1 LARKEFIG
9 ISSEYDRLRIAKVCK
24 TKNGIELLGVDTF
37 DLPFPLSG
45 TGDAAEDPMEFAD
58 EFEDLFDAGGGAGA
72 GAESEFPG
80 LESFDD
86 DDTGSPGTSSD
97 ELEDNFDMTSIEDET
112 DVATENERLFAEYL
126 KKIGDK
132 KYRFGLHIPFGKT
145 TFQFFKNV
153 DPSGMKKKE
162 RQEFFI
168 EKLRPIHNRDAAP
181 DEYAWSTDPRKS
193 TLLAYN
199 SEDQS
204 LINLVELAETYFN
217 GKLIIQERVPDENI
231 WAGLAS
237 INYDLKEDD
246 ITGLIAIG
254 QSTSRILF
262 MRGEHIINVLPIITE
277 GESSEDILNTVFSKI
292 LFEIDKGD
300 LPKITRL
307 LIVKSLKL
315 TDRVKSY
322 FQNQFD
328 DVDVELLTLN
338 PEIVSY
344 SDDILDSPNYLQ
356 PYLTA
361 IGAAWAA
368 SGEHSEK
375 LTPFSILPEYI
386 REKQRVLKLEWHGV
400 LLLVLIALTPL
411 FINYLYNNKAEEL
424 RGIEQQIQL
433 TENEIAEY
441 RPIANMTQDLMAE
454 FTLMQGENDRLLELS
469 QYSQKWSQVFE
480 IFNRGIEDISG
491 VWLTTLRSE
500 GDNMSITGVSL
511 TREQVP
517 NISTLYSDGNVQ
529 QVQETEIREQPVY
542 SYSMQINN
550 YKADLDEFVPEIPMP
565 NFDPE
570 NNSGSS
576 FAFQGA
582 DGSTTNF
589 VPAERDSDNNEAESS
604 VTESQSSPP
613 ASVAEPAGQQSP
625 SEQSSEVRGQ
635 TTDEAVSSTGS
646 GEESAAGIRTNSA
659 TQAVG
664 LPSQT
669 EPADADAYG
678 LRGPEEELLYGA
690 YTIVLHSIEDRDR
703 AQLEKSVLESENFKA
718 TLWQA
723 NVGGGRINW
732 RIGVGQF
739 PTVSDALTA
748 IPNLPE
754 PYREDHFIIKIRE
767 LGE

>member
-9 ISSEYDRLRIAKVCK
+9 ISSEYDRLRIVKVSR
-24 TKNGIELLGVDTF
+24 TKSGIELIGVDTF
-37 DLPFPLSG
+37 DLPFPVAGSG
-45 TGDAAEDPMEFAD
+45 DSSEDPMDFSD
-58 EFEDLFDAGGGAGA
+58 EFEDLFDAGGSS

-80 LESFDD
+80 LEGFGEEKSGDA
-86 DDTGSPGTSSD
+86 GSGGD
-97 ELEDNFDMTSIEDET
+97 LEDSFDMTSLEEET

-132 KYRFGLHIPFGKT
+132 KFRFGLHIPFGKT
-145 TFQFFKNV
+145 TFQFIKNV
-153 DPSGMKKKE
+153 DPNDMKKKE
-162 RQEFFI
+162 RREFFI
-168 EKLRPIHNRDAAP
+168 EKLRPIHNKEAEP
-181 DEYAWSTDPRKS
+181 DEYAWSTDPNKN

-204 LINLVELAETYFN
+204 LISLIELAETYFN

-237 INYDLKEDD
+237 INYNLNDDD

-254 QSTSRILF
+254 QNSSRILF
-262 MRGEHIINVLPIITE
+262 MKGEHIINVLPIITE
-277 GESSEDILNTVFSKI
+277 GESSEDILNTIFSKI

-322 FQNQFD
+322 FQNQFE
-328 DVDVELLTLN
+328 DVDVEFLTLN
-338 PEIVSY
+338 PEIVTY
-344 SDDILDSPNYLQ
+344 SDDILDSPVYLQ

-361 IGAAWAA
+361 LGAAWAA
-368 SGEHSEK
+368 SGANSEE
-375 LTPFSILPEYI
+375 LTKFSILPEYI

-400 LLLVLIALTPL
+400 VLLMLIALTPL

-424 RGIEQQIQL
+424 RGVEQQIQVA
-433 TENEIAEY
+433 ENEIAEY
-441 RPIANMTQDLMAE
+441 QPIANMTEDLMAE
-454 FTLMQGENDRLLELS
+454 LALMQGENDRLLELS

-480 IFNRGIEDISG
+480 VFNTGINDIPG

-500 GDNMSITGVSL
+500 GDNMNITGVSL
-511 TREQVP
+511 SREQVP
-517 NISTLYSDGNVQ
+517 DISTLYSDGNVQ

-542 SYSMQINN
+542 SYSMQINGF
-550 YKADLDEFVPEIPMP
+550 KRDLEEFVPSIPIP
-565 NFDPE
+565 SFDPE

-576 FAFQGA
+576 FAFQNA
-582 DGSTTNF
+582 DGNTTTYSPSDDGTGEPRDNTETAENEAASSPS
-589 VPAERDSDNNEAESS
+589 VNESVNRQSQSVQNRDGAGQAGNETELPAEEQRAE
-604 VTESQSSPP
+604 TGEIASPAQP
-613 ASVAEPAGQQSP
+613 AAAD
-625 SEQSSEVRGQ
+625 EQS
-635 TTDEAVSSTGS
+635 
-646 GEESAAGIRTNSA
+646 
-659 TQAVG
+659 
-664 LPSQT
+664 
-669 EPADADAYG
+669 YG
-678 LRGPEEELLYGA
+678 LWDPEDEMLYGA
-690 YTIVLHSIEDRDR
+690 YTIVLHSIPDRER
-703 AQLEKSVLESENFKA
+703 ALLEKSVLESENYKA

-739 PTVSDALTA
+739 ETVSDALSA
-748 IPNLPE
+748 IPELPE
-754 PYREDHFIIKIRE
+754 PYQRDHFIIKIRD

>member
-24 TKNGIELLGVDTF
+24 TSDGIELLEVDTF

-45 TGDAAEDPMEFAD
+45 SGDAAEDPMDFAD
-58 EFEDLFDAGGGAGA
+58 EFEDLFDTGGGTG
-72 GAESEFPG
+72 EKSEFPG
-80 LESFDD
+80 LESMDD
-86 DDTGSPGTSSD
+86 EGAKSSGD
-97 ELEDNFDMTSIEDET
+97 ADRLDDNFDMTSLGDET

-126 KKIGDK
+126 KKLGEK

-145 TFQFFKNV
+145 TYHFFKNV
-153 DPSGMKKKE
+153 DPGKMKKKE

-168 EKLRPIHNRDAAP
+168 EKLRPIHNKDAEQ
-181 DEYAWSTDPRKS
+181 DEYAWSTDPRNN

-199 SEDQS
+199 PNEHS
-204 LINLVELAETYFN
+204 LISLVELAETYFN

-237 INYDLKEDD
+237 INYNLKEDD

-262 MRGEHIINVLPIITE
+262 MRGENIINVLPIITE
-277 GESSEDILNTVFSKI
+277 GESSEDILNTIFSKI

-307 LIVKSLKL
+307 LIAKSLKL
-315 TDRVKSY
+315 SDKVKNY

-328 DVDVELLTLN
+328 DVDVELLSLN
-338 PEIVSY
+338 PKIVSY
-344 SDDILDSPNYLQ
+344 SDEILDSPNYLQ

-411 FINYLYNNKAEEL
+411 FINYLYNEKAEEL
-424 RGIEQQIQL
+424 SGIEQKIQFA
-433 TENEIAEY
+433 ENEIAEFQ
-441 RPIANMTQDLMAE
+441 PIANMTQDLMAE
-454 FTLMQGENDRLLELS
+454 FALMQSENDRLLELS
-469 QYSQKWSQVFE
+469 QYSQKWSQVFN
-480 IFNRGIEDISG
+480 IFNSGIEDIPG

-500 GDNMSITGVSL
+500 GDNMSVTGVSF
-511 TREQVP
+511 TRDQVP
-517 NISTLYSDGNVQ
+517 NISALYSDGNVQ

-550 YKADLDEFVPEIPMP
+550 FRTDLEEFIPEIPTP

-570 NNSGSS
+570 NNKISS

-582 DGSTTNF
+582 AGRTNNIVPQQTNSSSNDTDSSTFETSTQSEREVASSTNRQSNADLTNDAQDET
-589 VPAERDSDNNEAESS
+589 VKEPEINPNGENTPASRSNSAPPR
-604 VTESQSSPP
+604 VTDASQSVM
-613 ASVAEPAGQQSP
+613 AN
-625 SEQSSEVRGQ
+625 
-635 TTDEAVSSTGS
+635 
-646 GEESAAGIRTNSA
+646 ES
-659 TQAVG
+659 
-664 LPSQT
+664 
-669 EPADADAYG
+669 AYG
-678 LRGPEEELLYGA
+678 LWGPEEEVLYGA
-690 YTIVLHSIEDRDR
+690 YTIVLHSITDRNR
-703 AQLEKSVLESENFKA
+703 ALLEKNVLNSENFKA

-739 PTVSDALTA
+739 ETVSDALSA
-748 IPNLPE
+748 IPDLPE
-754 PYREDHFIIKIRE
+754 PYQKDHFIIKIRA
-767 LGE
+767 LAK

>member
-1 LARKEFIG
+1 MARKEFIG

-24 TKNGIELLGVDTF
+24 TKDGIELLGVDTF
-37 DLPFPLSG
+37 DLPFPISK
-45 TGDAAEDPMEFAD
+45 TGDGAEDPMDFAD
-58 EFEDLFDAGGGAGA
+58 EFEDLFDTGGGSG
-72 GAESEFPG
+72 SDVEFPG
-80 LESFDD
+80 LEGFDD
-86 DDTGSPGTSSD
+86 SDSSGSGSSASD
-97 ELEDNFDMTSIEDET
+97 ELDENFDMTSIEEET

-126 KKIGDK
+126 KKLGEK

-145 TFQFFKNV
+145 TYQFLKNV
-153 DPSGMKKKE
+153 DPGEMKKKE

-168 EKLRPIHNRDAAP
+168 DKLRPIHNREAEP
-181 DEYAWSTDPRKS
+181 DEYAWSTDPRKN

-204 LINLVELAETYFN
+204 LISLIELAETYFN

-237 INYDLKEDD
+237 INYDLKDED

-315 TDRVKSY
+315 TDKVKSY

-338 PEIVSY
+338 PNIVSY
-344 SDDILDSPNYLQ
+344 SDDILDSPGYLQ

-375 LTPFSILPEYI
+375 LTGFSILPEYI
-386 REKQRVLKLEWHGV
+386 REKQRVLKLEWHGI

-411 FINYLYNNKAEEL
+411 FINYLYNEKAAEL
-424 RGIEQQIQL
+424 RNVEQQIL
-433 TENEIAEY
+433 VTENEIAEY
-441 RPIANMTQDLMAE
+441 QPIANMTEDLMAE
-454 FTLMQGENDRLLELS
+454 LTVMQGENDRLLELA
-469 QYSQKWSQVFE
+469 QYSQKWSQVFD
-480 IFNRGIEDISG
+480 IFNSGIQEIPG

-500 GDNMSITGVSL
+500 EDNITINGVSL
-511 TREQVP
+511 SREQVP
-517 NISTLYSDGNVQ
+517 NISALYSDGNVQ

-542 SYSMQINN
+542 SYAMQINN
-550 YKADLDEFVPEIPMP
+550 FLADIDSFVPEIPTP

-576 FAFQGA
+576 FAFQGT
-582 DGSTTNF
+582 DGSTTNYN
-589 VPAERDSDNNEAESS
+589 PNE
-604 VTESQSSPP
+604 
-613 ASVAEPAGQQSP
+613 
-625 SEQSSEVRGQ
+625 
-635 TTDEAVSSTGS
+635 TGS
-646 GEESAAGIRTNSA
+646 GAETATPAESGSAAQR
-659 TQAVG
+659 
-664 LPSQT
+664 T
-669 EPADADAYG
+669 EPQTALQQNSVQNSEAQNEQPVRSDIENSTPSPQNSTNVSQPTPQQSGVANRDVYG
-678 LRGPEEELLYGA
+678 LRGPEENLLYGA
-690 YTIVLHSIEDRDR
+690 YTIVLHSITDRDR

-723 NVGGGRINW
+723 SVGGGRVNW

-739 PTVSDALTA
+739 ETVSDALAA
-748 IPNLPE
+748 IPELPE
-754 PYREDHFIIKIRE
+754 PYRDDHFIIRINE
-767 LGE
+767 MGE

>member
-1 LARKEFIG
+1 
-9 ISSEYDRLRIAKVCK
+9 
-24 TKNGIELLGVDTF
+24 
-37 DLPFPLSG
+37 
-45 TGDAAEDPMEFAD
+45 
-58 EFEDLFDAGGGAGA
+58 
-72 GAESEFPG
+72 
-80 LESFDD
+80 
-86 DDTGSPGTSSD
+86 
-97 ELEDNFDMTSIEDET
+97 
-112 DVATENERLFAEYL
+112 
-126 KKIGDK
+126 
-132 KYRFGLHIPFGKT
+132 
-145 TFQFFKNV
+145 
-153 DPSGMKKKE
+153 MKKQE

-168 EKLRPIHNRDAAP
+168 EKLRPIYNRDAEP
-181 DEYAWSTDPRKS
+181 DEYAWSTDPEKN

-199 SEDQS
+199 PNEHTLIS
-204 LINLVELAETYFN
+204 LIELSETYFN
-217 GKLIIQERVPDENI
+217 GKLIVQERVPDENI

-237 INYDLKEDD
+237 INYNLKEDD

-254 QSTSRILF
+254 QSSSRILF

-277 GESSEDILNTVFSKI
+277 GESSEDILNTIFSKI

-315 TDRVKSY
+315 TDRVINY

-338 PEIVSY
+338 PNIASY
-344 SDDILDSPNYLQ
+344 SNDILDSPSYLQ

-375 LTPFSILPEYI
+375 LTTFSILPEYI

-400 LLLVLIALTPL
+400 LLLVLIALAPL
-411 FINYLYNNKAEEL
+411 FINYLYNNKAAEL
-424 RGIEQQIQL
+424 QGIEQQTQV

-441 RPIANMTQDLMAE
+441 QPIANMTEDLMAE
-454 FTLMQGENDRLLELS
+454 LALMQGESDRLLELS
-469 QYSQKWSQVFE
+469 QYSQKWSQVFD
-480 IFNRGIEDISG
+480 IFNSGIENISG

-500 GDNMSITGVSL
+500 GENMSITGVSL
-511 TREQVP
+511 SREQVP

-550 YKADLDEFVPEIPMP
+550 YKTDLEEFVPEIPIP
-565 NFDPE
+565 NFNPE

-582 DGSTTNF
+582 DGSTTN
-589 VPAERDSDNNEAESS
+589 VAPAETDSRDREAESS
-604 VTESQSSPP
+604 VAERQPTPPTDAAESAGRQIRSSQSSP
-613 ASVAEPAGQQSP
+613 ERDQGM
-625 SEQSSEVRGQ
+625 
-635 TTDEAVSSTGS
+635 DEAAINDDTDR
-646 GEESAAGIRTNSA
+646 ENNTAARSN
-659 TQAVG
+659 
-664 LPSQT
+664 T
-669 EPADADAYG
+669 EPPAVNGSSQPVTASESAYG

-703 AQLEKSVLESENFKA
+703 ALLEKSVLESENFKA

-723 NVGGGRINW
+723 SVGGGRINW

-739 PTVSDALTA
+739 QTVNDALSV
-748 IPNLPE
+748 IPDLPE

>member
-24 TKNGIELLGVDTF
+24 TSNGIELIGVDTF

-45 TGDAAEDPMEFAD
+45 SGDAAEDPMDFTD
-58 EFEDLFDAGGGAGA
+58 EFDDLFDAGGSV

-80 LESFDD
+80 LEDVGD
-86 DDTGSPGTSSD
+86 VSSKDSGKTD
-97 ELEDNFDMTSIEDET
+97 ELEDNFDMTSVEDET
-112 DVATENERLFAEYL
+112 DIATENERLFAEYL
-126 KKIGDK
+126 KKLGDK

-145 TFQFFKNV
+145 TYQFFKNV
-153 DPSGMKKKE
+153 DPDEMKKKE

-168 EKLRPIHNRDAAP
+168 EKLRPIHNREAEP
-181 DEYAWSTDPRKS
+181 DEYAWSTDPQKN

-204 LINLVELAETYFN
+204 LINLIELAETYFN
-217 GKLIIQERVPDENI
+217 GKLIIQERVPDENL

-237 INYDLKEDD
+237 INYNLKDDD

-277 GESSEDILNTVFSKI
+277 GESSEDILNTIFSKI

-315 TDRVKSY
+315 TDRVESY

-338 PEIVSY
+338 PNVVSY

-368 SGEHSEK
+368 SGENKEE

-386 REKQRVLKLEWHGV
+386 REKQRVLKLDWHGV
-400 LLLVLIALTPL
+400 VLLALIALTPL

-424 RGIEQQIQL
+424 RSVEQQIQL

-441 RPIANMTQDLMAE
+441 QPIANMTEDLMAE
-454 FTLMQGENDRLLELS
+454 FALMQSENDRLLELS
-469 QYSQKWSQVFE
+469 QYSQKWSQVFN
-480 IFNRGIEDISG
+480 IFNRGIEEISG

-500 GDNMSITGVSL
+500 GENMSITGVSL
-511 TREQVP
+511 TREQIP
-517 NISTLYSDGNVQ
+517 NISDLYSDGNVQ

-550 YKADLDEFVPEIPMP
+550 YKTDLIEFIPEIPIP

-570 NNSGSS
+570 NNSSSS
-576 FAFQGA
+576 FAFQGT

-589 VPAERDSDNNEAESS
+589 VPKESNSGVSEAESS
-604 VTESQSSPP
+604 LGENQSPRLNGAADSARRQSRPTQSSPELGQNMD
-613 ASVAEPAGQQSP
+613 EPSTNP
-625 SEQSSEVRGQ
+625 DSDSESTS
-635 TTDEAVSSTGS
+635 TTRSNTKPPTANVSSQTGTVN
-646 GEESAAGIRTNSA
+646 EN
-659 TQAVG
+659 
-664 LPSQT
+664 
-669 EPADADAYG
+669 AYG
-678 LRGPEEELLYGA
+678 LRGPEDDLLHGA
-690 YTIVLHSIEDRDR
+690 YTIVLHSIDDRER
-703 AQLEKSVLESENFKA
+703 ALLEKSVLESENFKA

-739 PTVSDALTA
+739 QTVSNALSA
-748 IPNLPE
+748 IPDLPE

>member
-45 TGDAAEDPMEFAD
+45 TGDAAEDPMDFAD
-58 EFEDLFDAGGGAGA
+58 EFEDLFDTGGGA

-80 LESFDD
+80 LEDLGTESSEG
-86 DDTGSPGTSSD
+86 TGKSD
-97 ELEDNFDMTSIEDET
+97 ELDDNFDMTSMEDDT
-112 DVATENERLFAEYL
+112 DIATENERLFAEYL

-153 DPSGMKKKE
+153 DPAKMKKKE

-168 EKLRPIHNRDAAP
+168 EKLRPIHNRDAKP
-181 DEYAWSTDPRKS
+181 DEYAWSTDPKNN

-204 LINLVELAETYFN
+204 LISLVELAETYFN

-237 INYDLKEDD
+237 INYNLKEDD

-277 GESSEDILNTVFSKI
+277 GESNEDILNTIFSKI

-307 LIVKSLKL
+307 LVVKSLKL

-338 PEIVSY
+338 PNIVSY
-344 SDDILDSPNYLQ
+344 SDDILDSSSYLQ

-361 IGAAWAA
+361 IGAAWSA

-386 REKQRVLKLEWHGV
+386 RERQRVLKLEWHGV
-400 LLLVLIALTPL
+400 LLLALIALTPL

-433 TENEIAEY
+433 TESEIAQY
-441 RPIANMTQDLMAE
+441 QPIANMTQDLMSE
-454 FTLMQGENDRLLELS
+454 FSLMQAENDRLLVLS
-469 QYSQKWSQVFE
+469 KYSQKWSQVFE
-480 IFNRGIEDISG
+480 IFNSGIEDISG

-500 GDNMSITGVSL
+500 GENMSITGVSL
-511 TREQVP
+511 TREQIP

-529 QVQETEIREQPVY
+529 QVQEAEIREQPVY

-550 YKADLDEFVPEIPMP
+550 YKSDLVEFVPEIPIP

-570 NNSGSS
+570 NNSSSS

-582 DGSTTNF
+582 DGSRTNV
-589 VPAERDSDNNEAESS
+589 VPAETDSDDSEAESS
-604 VTESQSSPP
+604 VSENESSGAAESERRQGSSVQN
-613 ASVAEPAGQQSP
+613 SRDRFQEL
-625 SEQSSEVRGQ
+625 
-635 TTDEAVSSTGS
+635 DEASINLDSDQESTTKTRSGREPSAVNGS
-646 GEESAAGIRTNSA
+646 
-659 TQAVG
+659 
-664 LPSQT
+664 SQT
-669 EPADADAYG
+669 GTVNESAYG

-690 YTIVLHSIEDRDR
+690 YTIVLHSIDDRDR
-703 AQLEKSVLESENFKA
+703 ALLEKNVLESENFKA

-739 PTVSDALTA
+739 QTVSDALSA
-748 IPNLPE
+748 IPDLPE